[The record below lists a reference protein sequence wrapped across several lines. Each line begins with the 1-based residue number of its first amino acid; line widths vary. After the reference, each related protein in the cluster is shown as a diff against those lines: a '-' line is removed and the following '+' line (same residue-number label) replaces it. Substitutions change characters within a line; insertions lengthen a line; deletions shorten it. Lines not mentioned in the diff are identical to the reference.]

1 MRTLWRI
8 LMRTVFW
15 SYERGTWPYDVA
27 VVLIVVFVLLSP
39 RSWFHD
45 QLPPEGAVDA
55 AMVQLRDA
63 DVSGG
68 TRTYRVSAKLLT
80 SAARVPE
87 SELEHELYEAM
98 RRNIETLQKSRFEIL
113 RIEPIRGDDGA
124 IVSYDVSIKPKI

>member
-55 AMVQLRDA
+55 ATVQLRDA

-68 TRTYRVSAKLLT
+68 TRTYRVSAKLVT
-80 SAARVPE
+80 SAARIPE

-113 RIEPIRGDDGA
+113 RIEPIRGDDGT
-124 IVSYDVSIKPKI
+124 IVSYDVSIKPKT

>member
-8 LMRTVFW
+8 LVRTVFW

-27 VVLIVVFVLLSP
+27 VVFIVVFVLLSP

-68 TRTYRVSAKLLT
+68 TRTYRVSAKLVT

-113 RIEPIRGDDGA
+113 RIEPIRGDDGT
-124 IVSYDVSIKPKI
+124 IVSYDVSIKPKS

>member
-8 LMRTVFW
+8 LVRTVFW

-45 QLPPEGAVDA
+45 QLPPESAVDA

-68 TRTYRVSAKLLT
+68 TRTYRVNAKLVT
-80 SAARVPE
+80 SVARVPE

-98 RRNIETLQKSRFEIL
+98 RRNIQTLQKSRFEIL
-113 RIEPIRGDDGA
+113 RIEPIRGDDGTV
-124 IVSYDVSIKPKI
+124 VSYDVSIKPKS

>member
-8 LMRTVFW
+8 LVRTVFW

-45 QLPPEGAVDA
+45 QLPPESAVDA

-68 TRTYRVSAKLLT
+68 TRTYRVNAKLVT

-124 IVSYDVSIKPKI
+124 IVSYDVSIKPKS